1 MINEPNG
8 NSLDAVESGITQ
20 CENDRPDGSVG
31 PGNHPDENGEVTQD
45 AMIMDGPSHDVG
57 AVVCLRNISNPI
69 KVARKVLD
77 NTKHSLLAGEL
88 ATQFAV
94 QMGFNR
100 ESLVSNDSINSFN
113 EWKNNNC
120 QPNFWKSSKNQ
131 LTPDPAAS
139 CGPYH
144 ESGHALG
151 KMREMGNNLQ
161 SDCSNNHDTIGM
173 IGIDKHGDI
182 VVGTSTN
189 GATHKIPG

>member
-1 MINEPNG
+1 MINGPNG

-69 KVARKVLD
+69 QVARKVLD

-94 QMGFNR
+94 QMGFKR

-120 QPNFWKSSKNQ
+120 QPNFWKQSNHKLS
-131 LTPDPAAS
+131 PDPSSS

-144 ESGHALG
+144 EDGRASGHKSVASNDI
-151 KMREMGNNLQ
+151 K
-161 SDCSNNHDTIGM
+161 SDCSDNHDTIGM
-173 IGIDKHGDI
+173 IAIDKRGDI